1 MDIMAT
7 REVILSI
14 KKAKD
19 EQHLSIS
26 DILKKVNEH
35 GQIISETTLRRIFAD
50 GSEDSDSFNYET
62 TIRPVAQVLVN
73 SSPTSA
79 ASAELYLHICQYK
92 MEVIESMKMQIDH
105 LKEEHENR
113 CREYDKR
120 MAFLR
125 DQIELKDRRM
135 DEQAQRIDRL
145 LERID
150 KLMDVLIEKM

>member
-1 MDIMAT
+1 MDILAT
-7 REVILSI
+7 KEVILSL
-14 KKAKD
+14 KKARD
-19 EQHLSIS
+19 EQHLSIA
-26 DILKKVNEH
+26 DILKKVNEKSPV
-35 GQIISETTLRRIFAD
+35 ISETTLRRIFAD
-50 GSEDSDSFNYET
+50 GSEDNDSFNYET

-73 SSPTSA
+73 SSPISA

-92 MEVIESMKMQIDH
+92 MEVIESMKKQIDH
-105 LKEEHENR
+105 LKEEHERR
-113 CREYDKR
+113 CQEYDQR

-150 KLMDVLIEKM
+150 KLVDVLIENK